1 MNGKGLPRARHLD
14 SRLAT
19 GTLPLRLR
27 EVPSFFIGVATT
39 ANSGGQPELTTV
51 TVFTGTAQWH

>member
-27 EVPSFFIGVATT
+27 EVPSFFIGVAQRPIRVV
-39 ANSGGQPELTTV
+39 NPN
-51 TVFTGTAQWH
+51 